1 MARKKKLKRRRIGT
15 GSEYSPESSSEGS
28 DGPTYDAET
37 KFMKLL
43 GEVDKQLKQ
52 KNEAP
57 TYAAYF
63 TYLQSSRGGSKS
75 FAEGKYSTQ
84 IALNYIKFASSRVG
98 DNKSGCAFVDHCLTS
113 AHLLSIWVDSLT
125 HLSLASHKCWLSRLG
140 RFVVYRSS
148 LGSFMDPQHAL
159 VVAALSQVKKE
170 LLLIQQQL
178 KEKIRAE
185 YAEKQSVEALM
196 EAKQWT
202 TFENVLQCHQKQK
215 VIFLKIIKSQSA
227 QPKSQ
232 MDLRTR
238 TWCLGFVASSLY
250 VLLSSARCRYIVT
263 SVLVLICDRS
273 WFLYRFESGGLES
286 GSRAQTPH
294 ACHQGV

>member
-1 MARKKKLKRRRIGT
+1 MARKKKKLKRRRKDT
-15 GSEYSPESSSEGS
+15 ASEYSPESSSEGS
-28 DGPTYDAET
+28 DGPTFDA

-43 GEVDKQLKQ
+43 GEADKQLKQ

-57 TYAAYF
+57 TYATYF

-113 AHLLSIWVDSLT
+113 AHLLSIWVESLT
-125 HLSLASHKCWLSRLG
+125 HLSLASHRCWLSRLG
-140 RFVVYRSS
+140 RFVDYRSS
-148 LGSFMDPQHAL
+148 LGSFMDPEHAL

-170 LLLIQQQL
+170 LLLLQQQL
-178 KEKIRAE
+178 KVKVRAE
-185 YAEKQSVEALM
+185 YDEKQSVEALIK
-196 EAKQWT
+196 AKQWT
-202 TFENVLQCHQKQK
+202 TFENLLQCHQRQK

-263 SVLVLICDRS
+263 STLVLICDRS

-286 GSRAQTPH
+286 CSRTQAPH